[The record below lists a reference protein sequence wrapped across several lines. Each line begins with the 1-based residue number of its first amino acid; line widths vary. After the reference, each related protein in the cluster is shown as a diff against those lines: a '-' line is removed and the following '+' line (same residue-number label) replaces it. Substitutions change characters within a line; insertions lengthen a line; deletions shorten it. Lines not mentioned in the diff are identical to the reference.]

1 MQEVC
6 RNIQEFLTAHGIP
19 DWLVVFIISLC
30 PILECRLGMF
40 TAIVLLKMNTFVGFI
55 ISFLGN
61 ILPIPFILL
70 LINWIFEVLKK
81 VPGIN
86 KVVYWLENK
95 TLKKKRDKIDKY
107 GIWGLLIFVAI
118 PLPGT
123 GGWTGALLASLLHLD
138 KKKSFL
144 VISLGV
150 FYRRSYY
157 DGAQPYNR
165 CGGFQLN
172 EILFKRTY
180 LDICAL
186 FFFSV
191 IDKYL

>member
-1 MQEVC
+1 MVQEFC
-6 RNIQEFLTAHGIP
+6 RNLQEFLTLHGIP

-40 TAIVLLKMNTFVGFI
+40 TAIVLLQMNPFVGFI

-70 LINWIFEVLKK
+70 LINWIFDLLKK
-81 VPGIN
+81 VPGI
-86 KVVYWLENK
+86 KKLVFWLEDK
-95 TLKKKRDKIDKY
+95 TLKKRDKIDKY

-138 KKKSFL
+138 KKKSFGI
-144 VISLGV
+144 ISIGV
-150 FYRRSYY
+150 FIA
-157 DGAQPYNR
+157 G
-165 CGGFQLN
+165 LIMT
-172 EILFKRTY
+172 ILSLVVGNAVFG
-180 LDICAL
+180 
-186 FFFSV
+186 
-191 IDKYL
+191 

>member
-1 MQEVC
+1 MQEIC
-6 RNIQEFLTAHGIP
+6 ETLQQFLTAHGIP

-40 TAIVLLKMNTFVGFI
+40 TAIVLLQMNPFVGFI

-70 LINWIFEVLKK
+70 LINWIFEFLKK

-86 KVVYWLENK
+86 RIIFWLEEK
-95 TLKKKRDKIDKY
+95 TLKKRDKIDRY
-107 GIWGLLIFVAI
+107 GIWGLLLFVAI

-138 KKKSFL
+138 KKKSFG
-144 VISLGV
+144 VISVGV
-150 FYRRSYY
+150 FIAGLIITLLS
-157 DGAQPYNR
+157 
-165 CGGFQLN
+165 
-172 EILFKRTY
+172 LFVGN
-180 LDICAL
+180 AV
-186 FFFSV
+186 FG
-191 IDKYL
+191 

>member
-1 MQEVC
+1 MQEIC
-6 RNIQEFLTAHGIP
+6 ETLQQFLTAHGIP

-40 TAIVLLKMNTFVGFI
+40 TAIVLLQMNPFAGFA

-70 LINWIFEVLKK
+70 LINWIFEILKK

-86 KVVYWLENK
+86 KIVFWLEDK
-95 TLKKKRDKIDKY
+95 TLKKRDKIDKY
-107 GIWGLLIFVAI
+107 GVWGLLLFVAI

-138 KKKSFL
+138 KKKSFG
-144 VISLGV
+144 VITVGV
-150 FYRRSYY
+150 FIA
-157 DGAQPYNR
+157 G
-165 CGGFQLN
+165 L
-172 EILFKRTY
+172 I
-180 LDICAL
+180 IAL
-186 FFFSV
+186 LSIFVGNAIF
-191 IDKYL
+191 

>member
-1 MQEVC
+1 MQEIC
-6 RNIQEFLTAHGIP
+6 ETLQQFLTAHGIP
-19 DWLVVFIISLC
+19 DWLVVVIISLC

-40 TAIVLLKMNTFVGFI
+40 TAIVLLQMNPFVGFI

-86 KVVYWLENK
+86 RIIFWLEEK
-95 TLKKKRDKIDKY
+95 TLKKRDKIDKY
-107 GIWGLLIFVAI
+107 GIWGLLLFVAI

-138 KKKSFL
+138 KKKSFG
-144 VISLGV
+144 VISVGV
-150 FYRRSYY
+150 FIAGLIITLLS
-157 DGAQPYNR
+157 
-165 CGGFQLN
+165 
-172 EILFKRTY
+172 LFVGN
-180 LDICAL
+180 AV
-186 FFFSV
+186 FG
-191 IDKYL
+191 

>member
-30 PILECRLGMF
+30 P
-40 TAIVLLKMNTFVGFI
+40 V
-55 ISFLGN
+55 
-61 ILPIPFILL
+61 
-70 LINWIFEVLKK
+70 
-81 VPGIN
+81 
-86 KVVYWLENK
+86 LENK
-95 TLKKKRDKIDKY
+95 TLKKRDKIDKY

-150 FYRRSYY
+150 FIAGLIMTVLSLII
-157 DGAQPYNR
+157 GAAVFN
-165 CGGFQLN
+165 
-172 EILFKRTY
+172 
-180 LDICAL
+180 
-186 FFFSV
+186 
-191 IDKYL
+191 

>member
-1 MQEVC
+1 MVQDFC
-6 RNIQEFLTAHGIP
+6 RQLQEFLTAHGIP
-19 DWLVVFIISLC
+19 DWLVVFIISVC

-40 TAIVLLKMNTFVGFI
+40 TAIVLLEMNPFVGFI

-61 ILPIPFILL
+61 ILPITFILL
-70 LINWIFEVLKK
+70 LINWIFKVLKK

-86 KVVYWLENK
+86 KAIFWLENK
-95 TLKKKRDKIDKY
+95 TMQKRDKIDKY

-123 GGWTGALLASLLHLD
+123 GGWTGALLASLLELD

-150 FYRRSYY
+150 FIAGLIITVLSLVI
-157 DGAQPYNR
+157 GAAVFN
-165 CGGFQLN
+165 
-172 EILFKRTY
+172 
-180 LDICAL
+180 
-186 FFFSV
+186 
-191 IDKYL
+191 

>member
-6 RNIQEFLTAHGIP
+6 RTIQEFLSAHGIP

-40 TAIVLLKMNTFVGFI
+40 TAIVLLQMNPFVGFI

-70 LINWIFEVLKK
+70 LINKIFEWLKK
-81 VPGIN
+81 VPYV
-86 KVVYWLENK
+86 KVPIIWLEEK
-95 TLKKKRDKIDKY
+95 TLKKKDKIDKY
-107 GIWGLLIFVAI
+107 GIWGLLLFVAI

-138 KKKSFL
+138 RKKSFG
-144 VISLGV
+144 VIAIGV
-150 FYRRSYY
+150 FIAGLIITVLSLVV
-157 DGAQPYNR
+157 GAAVFN
-165 CGGFQLN
+165 
-172 EILFKRTY
+172 
-180 LDICAL
+180 
-186 FFFSV
+186 
-191 IDKYL
+191 

>member
-1 MQEVC
+1 MMQELC
-6 RNIQEFLTAHGIP
+6 RTIQEFLTQHGIP
-19 DWLVVFIISLC
+19 DWLVVFLISVC
-30 PILECRLGMF
+30 PVLECRLGMF
-40 TAIVLLKMNTFVGFI
+40 TAIVLLEMNTFVGFI

-70 LINWIFEVLKK
+70 LINWIFEVFKKIPGLKNI
-81 VPGIN
+81 VL
-86 KVVYWLENK
+86 WLEER
-95 TLKKKRDKIDKY
+95 TLKKRDKIDKY

-150 FYRRSYY
+150 FIA
-157 DGAQPYNR
+157 G
-165 CGGFQLN
+165 LIMT
-172 EILFKRTY
+172 ILS
-180 LDICAL
+180 LIVGEAVL
-186 FFFSV
+186 G
-191 IDKYL
+191 

>member
-1 MQEVC
+1 MVQDFC
-6 RNIQEFLTAHGIP
+6 RQLQEFLTAHGIP
-19 DWLVVFIISLC
+19 DWLVVFIISVC

-40 TAIVLLKMNTFVGFI
+40 TAIVLLEMNPFVGFI

-70 LINWIFEVLKK
+70 LINWIFKVLKK

-86 KVVYWLENK
+86 KAIFWLENK
-95 TLKKKRDKIDKY
+95 TMKKRDKIDKY

-123 GGWTGALLASLLHLD
+123 GAWTGALLASLLELD

-150 FYRRSYY
+150 FIAGLIITVLSLVI
-157 DGAQPYNR
+157 GAAVFN
-165 CGGFQLN
+165 
-172 EILFKRTY
+172 
-180 LDICAL
+180 
-186 FFFSV
+186 
-191 IDKYL
+191 